1 MAQDNIMQQ
10 FRPKSATSKWAPIL
24 ESNLGRKLKS
34 RAEAAVV
41 STLLE
46 TQCKLNKGFL
56 PESANVFAAGTS
68 SVP

>member
-1 MAQDNIMQQ
+1 MQQ

-34 RAEAAVV
+34 RAEAAVD

-46 TQCKLNKGFL
+46 TPWVLLCEKSDVDSGEGGGIDEF
-56 PESANVFAAGTS
+56 GG
-68 SVP
+68 